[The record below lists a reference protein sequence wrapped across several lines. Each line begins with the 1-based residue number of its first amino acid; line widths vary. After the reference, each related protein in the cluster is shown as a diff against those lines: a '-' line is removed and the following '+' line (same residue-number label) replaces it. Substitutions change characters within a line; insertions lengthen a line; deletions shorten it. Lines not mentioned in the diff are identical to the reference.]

1 MIIKNLRKISQT
13 KERKIAL
20 QIINVGLNSLRY
32 ENFLKENFKVQDSIL
47 KIKDKEYNLKNF
59 ENVYLIGFG
68 KGSFAIGRFIKRK
81 LKKYLKES
89 YLIDV
94 SQKPQKNNLN
104 HIEIKGTH
112 PLPSKTNLQFTQKV
126 IKRFENKLTEKDLV
140 IVVICGGGSAMLV
153 SPAKIDLNEYIN
165 INQQLLKSGAD
176 IYEMNIVRKHLDRVK
191 GGGFAKILFPAKVI
205 SLIFS
210 DVPGNDLNFIA
221 SGPTIKD
228 KTNLQQAIKITQK
241 FKIKINKDWLIET
254 PKENKY
260 FKNVDNILM
269 ISNLTALKAMEEKAK
284 NFNLKVKI
292 FTDDLKG
299 EVSEVAKKILREI
312 KKVKENI
319 LLFGGETT
327 VKVRGQGKGGRN
339 QELVLWFLKYL
350 LREKENYLIISINS
364 DGWDNTPFAGALGD
378 KLTLEK
384 AKKQNLNIDEFLK
397 NNDSFNFFK
406 KVNDGIITGRLPF
419 NVADL
424 ILVFKNENFSNS
436 R

>member
-1 MIIKNLRKISQT
+1 MIIQNFKQLSKTKARKVAL
-13 KERKIAL
+13 KI
-20 QIINVGLNSLRY
+20 IDSGLNALKY
-32 ENFLKENFKVQDSIL
+32 ENFLKENFKIQNSVL
-47 KIKDKEYNLKNF
+47 KIKNKKYNLKNF
-59 ENVYLIGFG
+59 DNVYLVGFG

-94 SQKPQKNNLN
+94 SQKPIKHNLN
-104 HIEIKGTH
+104 HLEIKGTH
-112 PLPSKTNLQFTQKV
+112 PLPSRINFQFTQKI
-126 IKRFENKLTEKDLV
+126 IKRFENKLSEKDLV

-153 SPAKIDLNEYIN
+153 SPAKIDLNKYIN
-165 INQQLLKSGAD
+165 INQQLLKSGAN
-176 IYEMNIVRKHLDRVK
+176 IYEMNIIRKHLDQVK
-191 GGGFAKILFPAKVI
+191 GGGLAKILFPAKVI

-228 KTNLQQAIKITQK
+228 KTNLQQAIKIIQK

-284 NFNLKVKI
+284 KFNLRAKI
-292 FTDDLKG
+292 FTDNLKDD
-299 EVSEVAKKILREI
+299 VSKVAKKILREI

-327 VKVRGQGKGGRN
+327 VKVKGQGKGGRN
-339 QELVLWFLKYL
+339 HELVLWFLKYL
-350 LREKENYLIISINS
+350 LKEKEDYLMISINS

-384 AKKQNLNIDEFLK
+384 ARKQNLNIDEFLK

-406 KVNDGIITGRLPF
+406 KVKDGIITGRLPF

-424 ILVFKNENFSNS
+424 ILVFKNK
-436 R
+436 